1 MEYLSDVRISTSKK
15 TLRVIKEAL
24 KEVKS
29 NLWDVCDYIHEF
41 TGKDNL
47 KYVIFGWNNI
57 EWFLNYKDIF
67 VLERT
72 LKSFKAKGIPFKFI
86 RIGEKAS
93 DIEEDSNT
101 ECNYLINNAEI
112 LKQMLQKV

>member
-1 MEYLSDVRISTSKK
+1 MPFRK
-15 TLRVIKEAL
+15 RKE
-24 KEVKS
+24 
-29 NLWDVCDYIHEF
+29 
-41 TGKDNL
+41 
-47 KYVIFGWNNI
+47 
-57 EWFLNYKDIF
+57 
-67 VLERT
+67 
-72 LKSFKAKGIPFKFI
+72 SFKAKGIPFKFI